1 MAPVKAA
8 PSPGNPVAATQMQ
21 QAWSRHFPYSA
32 STTHPA
38 FFTDRLRRSSVSA
51 APQQLNSPVTHGYIY
66 QDGTRQADSA
76 GNLPKL

>member
-1 MAPVKAA
+1 MAPIDPA
-8 PSPGNPVAATQMQ
+8 PPSNPVTAQMQ
-21 QAWSRHFPYSA
+21 QAWNRHFPYSA

-38 FFTDRLRRSSVSA
+38 FFTDRLRRSAVSA

-66 QDGTRQADSA
+66 QDGTRQASNA